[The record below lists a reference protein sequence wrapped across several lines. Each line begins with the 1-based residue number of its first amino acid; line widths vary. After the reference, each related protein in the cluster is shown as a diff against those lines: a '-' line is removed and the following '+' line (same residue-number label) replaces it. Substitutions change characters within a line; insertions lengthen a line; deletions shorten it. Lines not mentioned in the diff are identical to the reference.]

1 MNDLSIAKECSDA
14 VAYASSFNSN
24 ATYRRTGS
32 RYNAPRGCFM
42 NDDGD
47 MFFNSDY
54 IGEIE
59 SNTMS
64 ICKGTANIPL

>member
-1 MNDLSIAKECSDA
+1 MDDLSTAKECFDA

-24 ATYRRTGS
+24 ANYRRTGS
-32 RYNAPRGCFM
+32 RYNAPKGCFM

-47 MFFNSDY
+47 MFFNSDS

-64 ICKGTANIPL
+64 ICKGSAKIAF